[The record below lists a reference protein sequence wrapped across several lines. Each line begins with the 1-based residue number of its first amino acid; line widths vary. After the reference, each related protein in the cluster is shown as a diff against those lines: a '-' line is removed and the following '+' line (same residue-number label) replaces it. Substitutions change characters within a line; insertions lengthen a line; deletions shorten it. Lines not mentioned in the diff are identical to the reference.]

1 MHHLTKRWLK
11 GYSDMNPDTAQD
23 SSFNMKFLCIILRK
37 KDVML
42 TKLTQ
47 YHLLSYLLTY
57 K

>member
-42 TKLTQ
+42 TKLTPI
-47 YHLLSYLLTY
+47 SPA
-57 K
+57 